1 MDLGKNSLLSANKFP
16 IPESIYSAPGISL
29 NGTVIKSILLSTD
42 LTYIQNL
49 DMDAVMILNPFEK
62 SNELDEVVIQFSNKP
77 VFCDVGGGFLREEQ
91 TVQLAN
97 GAISVGAAGVLIS
110 KPTAPEII
118 RRIRKQFEGELIYTV
133 MFEEEPIRELADAG
147 VDMFNVSTGETTS
160 ETVAEIR
167 ALLPGVAIMANGGPY
182 NSTIRETIS
191 NGADAIVLNPPTATE
206 ILRSVFDNYRNNRR

>member
-1 MDLGKNSLLSANKFP
+1 MDLGQNSLLSANKFT
-16 IPESIYSAPGISL
+16 IPESIHSAPGISL
-29 NGTVIKSILLSTD
+29 KGKLIKSVLLSTD

-62 SNELDEVVIQFSNKP
+62 SNELDEVIIQFSNKP

-91 TVQLAN
+91 TMRLAR
-97 GAISVGAAGVLIS
+97 GAFEVGAAGVLIS

-118 RRIRKQFEGELIYTV
+118 RRVKQQIQGELIYTV
-133 MFEEEPIRELADAG
+133 MFEGEPIRELVDAG

-167 ALLPGVAIMANGGPY
+167 TFLPDVAIMANGGPH

-206 ILRSVFDNYRNNRR
+206 ILRSVFDNYRNNRG